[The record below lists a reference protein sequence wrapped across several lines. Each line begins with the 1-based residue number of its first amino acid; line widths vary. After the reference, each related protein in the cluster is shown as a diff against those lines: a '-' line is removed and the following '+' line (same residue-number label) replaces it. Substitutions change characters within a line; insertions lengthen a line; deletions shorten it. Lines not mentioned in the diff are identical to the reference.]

1 MCIVSD
7 ILPSTDCLPRDDV
20 LVKSSALSHHFTSM
34 LADLNVA
41 RKNYSSQVVWNRW
54 IYQNTSQIF
63 EGFYTNL
70 ISFITHSQLS
80 SFWLAIS
87 FIQPCQGPRW
97 GHPGW
102 IPWQRRVSRRGP
114 CGPWAQCSCFPPG
127 RDGLSLD
134 VFGGSSLF
142 FASHDLCD
150 NYLCIYIYICIIYIY
165 ISYNI
170 YIYK

>member
-1 MCIVSD
+1 M
-7 ILPSTDCLPRDDV
+7 LPEKITVAKWFETGGYIKIHPR
-20 LVKSSALSHHFTSM
+20 F
-34 LADLNVA
+34 
-41 RKNYSSQVVWNRW
+41 
-54 IYQNTSQIF
+54 F

-150 NYLCIYIYICIIYIY
+150 NYLCIYICIIYIY
-165 ISYNI
+165 IYIYHII
-170 YIYK
+170 YIYINVQTLWTQLFHLMFMRWWRQHAWLWCV